1 VRGPR
6 FTDPTRSGD
15 IHRAEQ
21 VWPTQRSRS
30 PGYAWL
36 CAENF
41 CVGRCVC
48 STSGKRRMAYED
60 LRSGAQ
66 RDN

>member
-1 VRGPR
+1 MRGPR
-6 FTDPTRSGD
+6 FTDPTRSGVS
-15 IHRAEQ
+15 HRAEQ

-30 PGYAWL
+30 QGYAWL

-41 CVGRCVC
+41 CVGRCAC

-60 LRSGAQ
+60 LRSGAL
-66 RDN
+66 RNN